1 MNELYPIVR
10 RKRRPLLEADVPPVV
25 VGNSDAVAANVAL
38 ENIQQPT
45 PNLEPPV
52 TDGKASDGKTT
63 SKRSAR

>member
-10 RKRRPLLEADVPPVV
+10 RKRRPLLEADAPPVV
-25 VGNSDAVAANVAL
+25 VGNRDAVAANVAL
-38 ENIQQPT
+38 ELIQPPT

-52 TDGKASDGKTT
+52 TDGKATDAKIT